1 MKEDN
6 YKNVISSEIIKEFNS
21 IYIIDVTL
29 DKVHSYSVSQNELV
43 LNETLSFFDFMQKMT
58 SLIHPDD
65 LTGYFDNLSSH
76 KIESNNGMCFY
87 KYRFKENDSYRK
99 CINISKIL
107 PSENGN
113 IVLATSLFDTST
125 DSDKTK
131 YNELEAKV
139 SNISNR
145 ISEVI
150 LKIYNALDSTS
161 INVDTGNYITI
172 LLEQLIKEFPEFN
185 KEFEKNILSQVNK
198 VNNTLLIIDD
208 DPMTRN
214 LIKKTFSDDYE
225 IIMATNGKEA
235 IDTLDRTGIDNIVG
249 IFLDILMPVMD
260 GFGVLEY
267 LREKNILSK
276 VPVVIISGTEEK
288 ETRQKVYKYNIADML
303 EKPFNLEIIKY
314 RTKNLIN
321 LYKTSN
327 SLNNMV
333 FSQHNDLMDIIEEF
347 IKAYKYDNKEDIL
360 NIKNYFN
367 AIITQVLID
376 WPEYHLS
383 EYELN
388 KIMNSIDFYNV
399 GLYVL
404 PKNILKRENLTE
416 ENINLIKQH
425 PNIGS
430 KIVTRFL
437 AKERDADLVNY
448 SNKIVLMCHERC
460 DGSGY
465 PNQLKEEQIPFW
477 IQCISL
483 AIEINRLLRSNKSLD
498 EIINGLYGK
507 FNPKIM
513 ESLKKILDL
522 IKN

>member
-1 MKEDN
+1 MKEEN
-6 YKNVISSEIIKEFNS
+6 YSNIISNEIAKEFND
-21 IYIIDVTL
+21 IYVIDVTL
-29 DKVHSYSVSQNELV
+29 DKVYSYVSLKEELV
-43 LNETLSFFDFMQKMT
+43 LSETLSFFDFMQKMT
-58 SLIHPDD
+58 AVIHPDD
-65 LTGYFDNLSSH
+65 LNGYFDNLSSH
-76 KIESNNGMCFY
+76 KIEKNNGMCFY
-87 KYRFKENDSYRK
+87 KYRVKENDNYRK
-99 CINISKIL
+99 CINISKVL
-107 PSENGN
+107 PNEMGN
-113 IVLATSLFDTST
+113 IVLATSLFDNSP

-131 YNELEAKV
+131 FNELETKL
-139 SNISNR
+139 SSISNR

-161 INVDTGNYITI
+161 INSNTSNYITV
-172 LLEQLIKEFPEFN
+172 LLEELIKEFPEFN

-214 LIKKTFSDDYE
+214 LIKKTFNDDYE

-235 IDTLDRTGIDNIVG
+235 TDTLEKIGFDNIVG

-267 LREKNILSK
+267 LRKQNILSK
-276 VPVVIISGTEEK
+276 IPVVIISGTEEK

-327 SLNNMV
+327 SLNDMV
-333 FSQHNDLMDIIEEF
+333 FSQHNDLMDIVEEI
-347 IKAYKYDNKEDIL
+347 IKSYKYDNREDIL

-367 AIITQVLID
+367 SIVGQVLND

-383 EYELN
+383 EYELS
-388 KIMNSIDFYNV
+388 KIMDSIDFYNI

-404 PKNILKRENLTE
+404 PKNALRRENLNE
-416 ENINLIKQH
+416 ESIKLIRNH

-430 KIVTRFL
+430 KIITRVL
-437 AKERDADLVNY
+437 AKDRDSDLLNY
-448 SNKIVLMCHERC
+448 SNKIVLMCHERY

-465 PNQLKEEQIPFW
+465 PNGLKEEQIPFW
-477 IQCISL
+477 VQCISM
-483 AIEINRLLRSNKSLD
+483 AMEINRLLKSNKSLN
-498 EIINGLYGK
+498 EIIIGLQNK
-507 FNPKIM
+507 FNPKII
-513 ESLKKILDL
+513 ESLKKIVNSID
-522 IKN
+522 N